1 MSGSSVAL
9 NLLKVRSRCT
19 SHRGEVAAGRRQLRQ
34 RNSTPTSEGAD
45 GQKSP
50 QHRIRRQ
57 PRRQESHPTSYH
69 IQEGLLFES
78 PAPTVVGIA
87 GCQRRERLP
96 FHSSTASIQSS
107 SCNTSRIAAESRLL
121 EPPLSTFKFCFPS
134 GTIMN
139 APKLRK
145 NIYIASR
152 YVPSLSHHHPLS
164 SLLSS

>member
-1 MSGSSVAL
+1 MKMLTLSGSSVAL

-34 RNSTPTSEGAD
+34 RNSTPTSESAD

-87 GCQRRERLP
+87 GCC
-96 FHSSTASIQSS
+96 SVASV
-107 SCNTSRIAAESRLL
+107 
-121 EPPLSTFKFCFPS
+121 
-134 GTIMN
+134 
-139 APKLRK
+139 
-145 NIYIASR
+145 ASR
-152 YVPSLSHHHPLS
+152 FQFMRAPLRQVAAKALAATPLGLRLSHGPALRTRACATPPVF
-164 SLLSS
+164 LGADIAGN